1 MPRTEAGRS
10 PAGSEPPP
18 LETIRPPISPAIS
31 PAISLPISLNQERL
45 AEAVT
50 YLSGR
55 DPHLAILFKKW
66 GAPPMW
72 PREPGFHTL
81 VYLILEQQVSLASAK
96 ATYDRLLARVGG
108 PLVPERFLKLHAGT
122 LKKIGFS
129 RQKALYC
136 RLLADAVQ
144 KGTLNLESI
153 HAMDD
158 EAARATLTS
167 IKGIGPWTADVY
179 LLMVLQ
185 RPDIWP
191 VGDLA
196 LQKAARHVKQLRK
209 HPSSTKLE
217 KIGEAWRPWR
227 AVAARMLW
235 HDYLSRAAEARNAGK
250 RVKPKAAGKSSKANR
265 KKK

>member
-1 MPRTEAGRS
+1 M
-10 PAGSEPPP
+10 
-18 LETIRPPISPAIS
+18 
-31 PAISLPISLNQERL
+31 SLPISLNEERL
-45 AEAVT
+45 AEAVA

-108 PLVPERFLKLHAGT
+108 PLVPERFLKLHART

-136 RLLADAVQ
+136 RLLADSVH

-167 IKGIGPWTADVY
+167 VKGIGPWTADVY

-185 RPDIWP
+185 RPDVWP

-209 HPSSTKLE
+209 HPSATKLE

-235 HDYLSRAAEARNAGK
+235 HDYLSRAAEARNTGK
-250 RVKPKAAGKSSKANR
+250 RVKPKAARKSSKANR